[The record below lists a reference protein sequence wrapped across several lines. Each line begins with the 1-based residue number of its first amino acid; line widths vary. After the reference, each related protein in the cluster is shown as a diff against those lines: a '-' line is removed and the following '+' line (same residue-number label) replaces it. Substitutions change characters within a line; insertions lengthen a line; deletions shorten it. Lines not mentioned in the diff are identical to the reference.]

1 MTSGASAYDTSAL
14 PWRGACLRRS
24 RPAARAQRTL
34 RRVIVGER
42 AAGTAEGEASNLA

>member
-1 MTSGASAYDTSAL
+1 MTSGASAYDTSDL

-42 AAGTAEGEASNLA
+42 AAELLKARHQT